1 MSSPPPENLH
11 IFFPTF
17 PFDAPDTDL
26 ILRSSDGV
34 DFHLARAV
42 LSLVSPVFR
51 DMFSLPQPE
60 SAPAV
65 PIITVTEDAGKLDRA
80 LRFFYPGAQPT
91 ITTLDE
97 LRDVI
102 EILVSKYDIQWIV
115 PTVKQHLERYIGRK
129 PFSVYTIASIHDWR
143 DLVLAA
149 AKELLK
155 FPLPVFTTDVP
166 QEIRHITGVAYHN
179 LLSYHLRCGAV
190 AKATTADLSWIEFP
204 TVLVWFTCNT
214 CNYHCAPTLSDGIPH
229 AARRWFMEYFTEM
242 GAVLM
247 ETPGINLREH
257 PRFYKALR
265 EAARCGVCAEGMAQ
279 LDQFVS
285 GTWANKIELEI
296 DQVELHF

>member
-1 MSSPPPENLH
+1 MSSPPPAHL
-11 IFFPTF
+11 PTFVPAF

-51 DMFSLPQPE
+51 DMLSLPQPE
-60 SAPAV
+60 SAPTV
-65 PIITVTEDAGKLDRA
+65 PVIPVSEDASRLDRA
-80 LRFFYPGAQPT
+80 LRFFYPGAAQPA

-102 EILVSKYDIQWIV
+102 EILVSKYDIEWIV
-115 PTVKQHLERYIGRK
+115 PTAKQHLERYIGRE
-129 PFSVYTIASIHDWR
+129 PFAVYATASIHDWR

-155 FPLPVFTTDVP
+155 LPLPVFTTDVP

-179 LLSYHLRCGAV
+179 LLSYHLRCGAAV
-190 AKATTADLSWIEFP
+190 KATTADLSWIEFP
-204 TVLVWFTCNT
+204 TTSVVTCGR
-214 CNYHCAPTLSDGIPH
+214 CNYPSAATLSDMS
-229 AARRWFMEYFTEM
+229 AARRWFLDYLTEM
-242 GAVLM
+242 GSILVL
-247 ETPGINLREH
+247 TPGIYLREH
-257 PRFYKALR
+257 PLFYKALR
-265 EAARCGVCAEGMAQ
+265 EAARCSHCMEGIEQ

-285 GTWANKIELEI
+285 GAWANKIKLEI
-296 DQVELHF
+296 DQVELQF